1 MHREVRMD
9 GSVMRH
15 LRIISAFAAVAGAAL
30 TCFADYAVT
39 EATSSS
45 QTFALYTS
53 TAATPTY
60 SASSGALASPFNI
73 TYRDGE
79 TVSATSPAGVTTAL
93 SGTGGQISFTP
104 SSGGVWMFTN
114 SNGATA
120 QVGVGWDVHGDG
132 FAPQGS
138 GAEIVRIETV
148 REGPDRKVKISAPY
162 PSLAYS
168 GDDWKFAADAA
179 ATLTVTSPSG
189 ESTQFDLS
197 GTGKQQFAF
206 NKSGTWTVTLASAS
220 GTRTAIVTVTGGLVI
235 IFQ

>member
-1 MHREVRMD
+1 
-9 GSVMRH
+9 MRN
-15 LRIISAFAAVAGAAL
+15 LLPFLAVAAGVAFPL
-30 TCFADYAVT
+30 LADYTVEPAMS
-39 EATSSS
+39 AT
-45 QTFALYTS
+45 QTLALYTS
-53 TAATPTY
+53 AAATPTF
-60 SASSGALASPFNI
+60 SVAGGALSSPFNI

-79 TVSATSPAGVTTAL
+79 TVSVTSPSGVTTAL
-93 SGTGGQISFTP
+93 SGSGGIIEYTP
-104 SSGGVWMFTN
+104 NSGGVWKFTN
-114 SNGATA
+114 SNGETA

-138 GAEIVRIETV
+138 GAEVVLIETV
-148 REGPDRKVKISAPY
+148 REGPDRKVKISAPC
-162 PSLAYS
+162 PPVAYS

-206 NKSGTWTVTLASAS
+206 NKSGNWMVTLASAS

>member
-1 MHREVRMD
+1 
-9 GSVMRH
+9 MRY
-15 LRIISAFAAVAGAAL
+15 LRIIAVFAVATGAAL
-30 TCFADYAVT
+30 PCFADYAVT

-53 TAATPTY
+53 AAATPTY
-60 SASSGALASPFNI
+60 AVSSGALASPFNI

-79 TVSATSPAGVTTAL
+79 TVSATSPAGATTAL
-93 SGTGGQISFTP
+93 SGAGGQISFTP
-104 SSGGVWMFTN
+104 SSGGVWKFAN

-138 GAEIVRIETV
+138 EAQIVRIETV
-148 REGPDRKVKISAPY
+148 YEGPDRRVNISAPF
-162 PSLAYS
+162 PPLAYS

-189 ESTQFDLS
+189 ESTQFDLA
-197 GTGKQQFAF
+197 GTGKRQFAF
-206 NKSGTWTVTLASAS
+206 NRAGQWTVTLASAS
-220 GTRTAIVTVTGGLVI
+220 GTRTATVTVTGGLMI
-235 IFQ
+235 IIQ